1 MNDDDVKYIMPKM
14 ADINEDEITIKPIM
28 YIEENE
34 KEKVYEGWN

>member
-1 MNDDDVKYIMPKM
+1 MPKM

-34 KEKVYEGWN
+34 KEKVNEG

>member
-14 ADINEDEITIKPIM
+14 ADINEDEITIKPIT

-34 KEKVYEGWN
+34 KEKVNEG